1 MFYLCYFPNPTE
13 ANSLLVQV
21 LEVIKMY
28 TEKTFSIEKK
38 NLFNVNILI
47 ISMVKKIVLKYYNK

>member
-1 MFYLCYFPNPTE
+1 MFDLFFFPNPRE

-38 NLFNVNILI
+38 IFNVNILI

>member
-1 MFYLCYFPNPTE
+1 MFYLFYFPNPTE

-38 NLFNVNILI
+38 IFNVNILI